1 MKIATCAF
9 AVAALA
15 FAAIGPTTSARA
27 DDGKTAAW
35 AAGGFLGG
43 MLLGNSLAKQHQE
56 SAPAPADYDAYDPP
70 PRNCH
75 WTRGRPVW
83 DDNYGVWRRPR
94 VQVCD

>member
-1 MKIATCAF
+1 MICAL
-9 AVAALA
+9 AVAATALA
-15 FAAIGPTTSARA
+15 TLGPTTSARA

-35 AAGGFLGG
+35 VAGGVLGG
-43 MLLGNSLAKQHQE
+43 MLLGNAIANQHKNA
-56 SAPAPADYDAYDPP
+56 APPADADYVPDDPP

-83 DDNYGVWRRPR
+83 DDYYGVWRRPR